1 MRNWDQYVDLLKPA
15 AELLGQTTAPL
26 DEQLTAE
33 MYRQFVMNISQ
44 GYLLYF
50 ATNPD
55 YPEFVPFENS
65 AFLAQPNP
73 DAVYYYTR
81 INGKGTYR
89 IVGERGTAVV
99 ANLAYGNR
107 IFGMAGS
114 PGPVRGNVDVD
125 RFAMDEHGRFEVIF
139 SETRPEGYTGDWAY
153 LDPEAD
159 FILLRQFNYRWGR
172 EVDMRIAI
180 ERLDPVPPKPRLS
193 PERTDAL
200 LAELFGTYVKGL
212 SHVCMASMK
221 RPLQNGQLNKMA
233 LHDFKDVGNSG
244 DWPQIYFESLF
255 EIEHD
260 EALIIETELPEE
272 RPYWNVQVI
281 DGLWNQADIPYRNTS
296 LNGHTARID
305 SDGKFRAVL
314 CRTDPGY
321 ANWLDTADH
330 KFGLLIGR
338 WFKCSSHPLPTVTR
352 VKLDEVASHL
362 GDRSPR
368 ITAEQRKAEM
378 RERLIGS
385 QLRRRW

>member
-1 MRNWDQYVDLLKPA
+1 MRSWEEYVDLLKPA
-15 AELLGQTTAPL
+15 ASLLSQTTAPL

-33 MYRQFVMNISQ
+33 MYRQFAMNLSQ

-50 ATNPD
+50 ATHPD

-81 INGKGTYR
+81 INGEGTYR
-89 IVGERGTAVV
+89 IVGERGNSVV

-107 IFGMAGS
+107 LFGMAGS

-125 RFAMDEHGRFEVIF
+125 RFRFDENGRFEVIF
-139 SETRPEGYTGDWAY
+139 SSERPEGYDGDWAY
-153 LDPEAD
+153 LHPEAD

-172 EVDMRIAI
+172 ETDMRIAI
-180 ERLDPVPPKPRLS
+180 ERLDPTPPKPRLS

-212 SHVCMASMK
+212 SQVCMSSMK
-221 RPLQNGQLNKMA
+221 RPFDNGQINRMA
-233 LHDFKDVGNSG
+233 LHDFKDVGNSD
-244 DWPQIYFESLF
+244 DWPQIYFETLF
-255 EIEHD
+255 DIADD
-260 EALIIETELPEE
+260 EALVIETDLPEV

-281 DGLWNQADIPYRNTS
+281 DGLWNQADIPYRQTS

-305 SDGKFRAVL
+305 SDGRFRAVL
-314 CRTDPGY
+314 SKTDPGY

-330 KFGLLIGR
+330 NFGMLIGR
-338 WFKCSSHPLPTVTR
+338 WFKCSSHPLPTVAR
-352 VKLDEVASHL
+352 MKLAEVDGYL

-368 ITAEQRKAEM
+368 ITPEERAADR